1 MRTPRPWKVTK
12 LAQGQVRERISPGK
26 VVSEL
31 REEMLKDKK
40 EEMLKDKKEEM
51 LKDSCRETMT
61 FQTEGQHS
69 QRQCNRKQCGM
80 QSGKRSALR
89 ISRPGSNT

>member
-1 MRTPRPWKVTK
+1 MRTRRPWKVTK
-12 LAQGQVRERISPGK
+12 LAQGQVRERIPPGK

-31 REEMLKDKK
+31 REEMF
-40 EEMLKDKKEEM
+40 KDKKEEM
-51 LKDSCRETMT
+51 LKDSCQETMT

-80 QSGKRSALR
+80 QSGKRSAFR

>member
-31 REEMLKDKK
+31 R